1 MTTIVK
7 KSTQNRRALLGQ
19 TGKQFVRMYGDA
31 MRSVVE
37 KNVFDPTLS
46 FWVTWCKQPPTL
58 PFDQTLLTAQQ
69 CQDLIGLVKFQ
80 TKNDLD
86 DILKYL
92 DENRDD
98 QLYWRTVAEKLS
110 QGLVPPN
117 DKYFFWDAP
126 SDNPNFSQWIQA
138 DEPNQEWQEH
148 VDNRLKRLKS
158 VERDYRKSAKLHLD
172 RLNDTYIWVDVQT
185 ETVRT
190 TIITPV

>member
-19 TGKQFVRMYGDA
+19 TGKQFVKMYGDA
-31 MRSVVE
+31 VRSIVE
-37 KNVFDPTLS
+37 KNTFDPNLT
-46 FWVTWCKQPPTL
+46 FWVTWYNQAPAL
-58 PFDQTLLTAQQ
+58 PFDQTILTPQQ
-69 CQDLIGLVKFQ
+69 CQDLIELVTLQ
-80 TKNDLD
+80 TKNDLE

-92 DENRDD
+92 DETKDS
-98 QLYWRTVAEKLS
+98 QIYWRTVAEKLS
-110 QGLVPPN
+110 EGLVPPN

-126 SDNPNFSQWIQA
+126 SANPSFSQWTQA
-138 DEPNQEWQEH
+138 DAPNQEMLDH
-148 VDNRLKRLKS
+148 VDNRLKRLAA
-158 VERDYRKSAKLHLD
+158 VERDYRKSAKLHRD

>member
-19 TGKQFVRMYGDA
+19 TGKQFVKMYGDA
-31 MRSVVE
+31 MRSIVE
-37 KNVFDPTLS
+37 KNAFDPTLA
-46 FWVTWCKQPPTL
+46 FWVHWYNQAPALDFDATALTL
-58 PFDQTLLTAQQ
+58 KQ
-69 CQDLIGLVKFQ
+69 CQDLIELVKLQ
-80 TKNDLD
+80 TKSDLE

-110 QGLVPPN
+110 QGFVPPN
-117 DKYFFWDAP
+117 DKYFFWDP
-126 SDNPNFSQWIQA
+126 PISSRDFSQWTQA
-138 DEPNQEWQEH
+138 DEPNQQFLEH
-148 VDNRLKRLKS
+148 VDNCLKRLKA

-190 TIITPV
+190 TTITPV